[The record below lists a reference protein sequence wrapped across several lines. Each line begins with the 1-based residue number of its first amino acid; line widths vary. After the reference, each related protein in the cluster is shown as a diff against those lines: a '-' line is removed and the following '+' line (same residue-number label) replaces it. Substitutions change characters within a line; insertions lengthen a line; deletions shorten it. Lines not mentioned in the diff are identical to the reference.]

1 MLRTRLWMGA
11 VLIALT
17 VGVLVFDQWFDPWYP
32 FLLLFLLTLGLL
44 ACHELLQLLPDA
56 RRPFGWLCYGSVG
69 MLILSSWMRPVAIY
83 LGPWTGTPW
92 VVSGNFLLDIW
103 AAIVLLTFIVEM
115 AAFREPGVWL
125 WPRPP

>member
-44 ACHELLQLLPDA
+44 ACHELLQLLPVA
-56 RRPFGWLCYGSVG
+56 RRPFGWLCYGSVAV
-69 MLILSSWMRPVAIY
+69 LIDPANGQRLVPAQFFTERPRDRVRHIEEQKERID
-83 LGPWTGTPW
+83 T
-92 VVSGNFLLDIW
+92 VEK
-103 AAIVLLTFIVEM
+103 AALFGASLYVHNI
-115 AAFREPGVWL
+115 
-125 WPRPP
+125 